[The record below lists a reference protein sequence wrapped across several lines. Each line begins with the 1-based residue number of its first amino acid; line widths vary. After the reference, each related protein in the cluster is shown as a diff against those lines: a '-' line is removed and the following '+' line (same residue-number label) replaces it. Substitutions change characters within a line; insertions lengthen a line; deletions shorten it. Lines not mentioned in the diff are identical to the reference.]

1 MAKNTKLVPFNKP
14 YFCGDE
20 LDFLKNCLDS
30 GKISGDGVFTKK
42 CQDFFQNE
50 YGFKSS
56 FLTTSCTDAL
66 EMSSLLLELK
76 DGDEV
81 ILPSYTF
88 VSTANPFLLRGA
100 KLVFADSSSENPNIC
115 IKSIEKLISKKTKA
129 IVIVHYAGVA
139 CDIDAIKKIINGTD
153 IILIE
158 DAAQAIDSY
167 YKGSPL
173 GTFGTF
179 SAFSFH
185 DTKNITCGEGGL
197 LVVNDNK
204 YINKAQIIREKG
216 TNRLAFL
223 KGQVDKYGWVD
234 IGSSFLPSDLNAAL
248 LYSQLKNKNKIQKRR
263 LMLWQYYYKKLMNLN
278 TSDKLSLPIIPDYA
292 SNNAHMFYILL
303 QNEKLRDK
311 IINTLKL
318 NGFIAAFHYQ
328 SLHKSNYFLSY
339 NQLQELP
346 LADKYSNCLLRL
358 PLFYDLKLKSID
370 LIVNIINKELNK

>member
-1 MAKNTKLVPFNKP
+1 MAKNTKIVPFNKP

-20 LDFLKNCLDS
+20 IDFLKNCLDS

-153 IILIE
+153 IVLIE

-263 LMLWQYYYKKLMNLN
+263 LMLWQYYYKKLMSLN

-292 SNNAHMFYILL
+292 SNNAHMFYIVL